1 MVIVQKICNRQLQ
14 PAILRKR
21 GNARHQSGSIAIGGT
36 DVVQNVLGRFLLQLD
51 IAALGDGN
59 ESVLDLSAHAAGCV
73 RQECCKLILEIVLP
87 VRLTD
92 KVQHG
97 QAIFILSQTQTT
109 AELLQEDRQGFRR
122 TQEEY
127 RIDFRNV
134 HALVVDVHNENKAY
148 RTGYQ
153 ALLGG
158 LSLLVWGIAGQEH
171 GRNMM
176 LIKIAAHEFRVID
189 RHAEPQPLHLV
200 HVSDIF
206 QE

>member
-1 MVIVQKICNRQLQ
+1 MVIVQKIRNRQLQ

-122 TQEEY
+122 T
-127 RIDFRNV
+127 
-134 HALVVDVHNENKAY
+134 
-148 RTGYQ
+148 
-153 ALLGG
+153 
-158 LSLLVWGIAGQEH
+158 
-171 GRNMM
+171 
-176 LIKIAAHEFRVID
+176 
-189 RHAEPQPLHLV
+189 
-200 HVSDIF
+200 
-206 QE
+206 